1 MQRLWCKGLLLGMC
15 FASGL
20 ACAESYVV
28 VCYNWG
34 CLKQVSVVYPDSW
47 LKKTLAPLRQAK
59 TPEAER
65 IAAAEVVRKFYVKA
79 AEQTPIGADEPGNDE
94 DETVNGRM
102 DCIDHSTTTA
112 NMLSLLQKKQALR
125 WHEVGPY
132 AHRTLLVASHY
143 SATLVETGNADDAGD
158 GDSHVYTIDPWDVE
172 QGSLPPVAPVREWA
186 AYRFYTLDAQHH
198 MTAARPLASR
208 TDR

>member
-1 MQRLWCKGLLLGMC
+1 MHRLWHLGLLLGMC

-20 ACAESYVV
+20 VCAESYVV

-34 CLKQVSVVYPDSW
+34 CLNRVSAVYPDAW

-59 TPEAER
+59 TPAEER
-65 IAAAEVVRKFYVKA
+65 AAAAEIVQKMYVKA
-79 AEQTPIGADEPGNDE
+79 VEQTPIGADEPGNDE

-112 NMLSLLQKKQALR
+112 NMLYLLKKKRALR

-143 SATLVETGNADDAGD
+143 SATLVEIGDAAAD
-158 GDSHVYTIDPWDVE
+158 DSHVYTIDPWDVS
-172 QGSLPPVAPVREWA
+172 QGSLPPVTPVREWA
-186 AYRFYTLDAQHH
+186 SYRFYTLEQQHH
-198 MTAARPLASR
+198 MTASKPSGR
-208 TDR
+208 

>member
-1 MQRLWCKGLLLGMC
+1 M
-15 FASGL
+15 
-20 ACAESYVV
+20 
-28 VCYNWG
+28 
-34 CLKQVSVVYPDSW
+34 
-47 LKKTLAPLRQAK
+47 
-59 TPEAER
+59 
-65 IAAAEVVRKFYVKA
+65 AAAEVVRKFYVKA

-143 SATLVETGNADDAGD
+143 SATLVETGDAGD

>member
-1 MQRLWCKGLLLGMC
+1 MHRFWRYGFLLGMC

-20 ACAESYVV
+20 ACAESYIV
-28 VCYNWG
+28 VCYNWS

-59 TPEAER
+59 TPAEER
-65 IAAAEVVRKFYVKA
+65 AAAAEAVRKLYVKA
-79 AEQTPIGADEPGNDE
+79 AEQTPMGADEPGNDE

-112 NMLSLLQKKQALR
+112 NMLSLLQKKQVLR

-143 SATLVETGNADDAGD
+143 SATLVETGDASDD
-158 GDSHVYTIDPWDVE
+158 DSHVYTIDPWDVE
-172 QGSLPPVAPVREWA
+172 HGSLPPVAPVREWA

-198 MTAARPLASR
+198 VTAARPLAGR

>member
-1 MQRLWCKGLLLGMC
+1 MRRLWCNGLLLSIF

-34 CLKQVSVVYPDSW
+34 CLNRASAVYSDAW

-59 TPEAER
+59 TPAEER
-65 IAAAEVVRKFYVKA
+65 AATAEVVRQLYVKA
-79 AEQTPIGADEPGNDE
+79 AEQTPISADEPGNEE
-94 DETVNGRM
+94 DERVNGRM

-112 NMLSLLQKKQALR
+112 NMLSLLQKKRVLR

-143 SATLVETGNADDAGD
+143 SATLIETGDPADD
-158 GDSHVYTIDPWDVE
+158 DSQVYTIDPWDE
-172 QGSLPPVAPVREWA
+172 ALGSLPPVAPVREWA
-186 AYRFYTLDAQHH
+186 AYRFYTLEQQHH
-198 MTAARPLASR
+198 MTAASSLAGR
-208 TDR
+208 